1 MIMVNTIAKK
11 VTPFIDCWSMN
22 SKELKVPGQ
31 QQQFMIEWYFCCIC
45 WNKNFNTV
53 ELKMGRWEW
62 EVWLFLLTL
71 FPDHVVLLDTEPL
84 RLLNQYLNYIL
95 QGDTISSETSTS
107 NLALQLCLYKLYQHF
122 IKSQKKKKIGAMG
135 DLTTGP

>member
-11 VTPFIDCWSMN
+11 VTPFVDCWSMN

-31 QQQFMIEWYFCCIC
+31 QQQFMIEWYSCCIS
-45 WNKNFNTV
+45 WNKNFNIV
-53 ELKMGRWEW
+53 ELKMGQWEW

-107 NLALQLCLYKLYQHF
+107 NLAL
-122 IKSQKKKKIGAMG
+122 
-135 DLTTGP
+135 